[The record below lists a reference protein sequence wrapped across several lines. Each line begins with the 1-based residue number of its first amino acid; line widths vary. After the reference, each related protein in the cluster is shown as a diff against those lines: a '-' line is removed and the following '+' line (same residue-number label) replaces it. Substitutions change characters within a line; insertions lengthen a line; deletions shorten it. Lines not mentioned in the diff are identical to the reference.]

1 MASID
6 LIIIAVYLIACLIIG
21 LYKVDKINNIR
32 EYSLGKSSFPTVIL
46 VATIFSTYISARA
59 SIADIGLVYSSG
71 LIYGIPLLLSFILWF
86 IQAKVFIK
94 NIYRFKDC
102 ITISD
107 IMYKLYG
114 KVGLIICN
122 ISAILVTIGILAM
135 QAIALALIFEE
146 FFPFSYKYKYELGII
161 LGFTILTLYSLFGGI
176 KAVALTDFFQ
186 FLTFFIAF
194 PVACGFLYNEVTA
207 ERDILVQLSETDI
220 FSLPDSNGIWL
231 LISYFLYFILPTTFP
246 PYVQRLLMGKNIKQL
261 NTTFTLVAV
270 LTLIFSAII
279 VMIALMIKIKHPNL
293 LENNVFYY
301 FINHYIPIG
310 LKGLMIS
317 AIIAIIMS
325 TSDSWLNACSTI
337 VAHDI
342 LKKIYPKID
351 DKTEVTIAKAATLL
365 ISIISMLIA
374 FSRINISDLLFYT
387 LHFWFPIVN
396 IPLVAGFL
404 GIKITIRTFI
414 TSIITGIIF
423 CFFGRYVVDKFGII
437 SLLSGMIGS
446 IIPFFFMYYSKLKT
460 VVYQY
465 FNSASTFLKSKT
477 FAYLIFYQDKSKIKI
492 SNSCVSLYSF
502 IYLIKCIL
510 GFIFLNKF
518 CNNWLLLDVMGVLL
532 FLLLFSR
539 YYFPNVKN
547 KFYQLIID
555 LFITYTLIFIPS
567 VKLIVSSYNYL
578 FSINLILSSIIYILI
593 MRFDKATIA
602 KLSIIFFSSYLISK
616 VFDNEIIETISYM
629 VTGSYDLF
637 FTLIFMLIFIYLE
650 KKKEGIKLETIRYY
664 TGVIAHEISPLMRQI
679 QRVLGEEKIEGKE
692 KENIL
697 RISNEVLEV
706 TDTILKNVKK
716 PEFNNNHSFNVG
728 ELIKG
733 IIKEYPFE
741 SYEKGIVQLKIKDN
755 YELVGDRKHFQ
766 QAIINILR
774 NALQYVDEL
783 KNKNEVII
791 SVYKAEEEKII
802 EIYDNGYGIKRGDI
816 ARLYKPLFTTRK
828 TGTGLG
834 LYYCYNTIVNM
845 GGTIE
850 CDSEENKYTKFFI
863 RF

>member
-1 MASID
+1 MSSID

-21 LYKVDKINNIR
+21 FYKVDKINNIR

-46 VATIFSTYISARA
+46 VATIFSTYVSARA

-86 IQAKVFIK
+86 VHAKVFVS
-94 NIYRFKDC
+94 NIYRFQDC

-122 ISAILVTIGILAM
+122 ISSIIVTIGILAM
-135 QAIALALIFEE
+135 QAIAIALIFEE

-161 LGFTILTLYSLFGGI
+161 LGFAILTLYSLFGGI

-194 PVACGFLYNEVTA
+194 PVACGFLYNEVTT
-207 ERDILVQLSETDI
+207 ERDILVQLAETEI
-220 FSLPDSNGIWL
+220 FSFPDSNEIWL
-231 LISYFLYFILPTTFP
+231 LVSYILYFILPTTFP

-270 LTLIFSAII
+270 LTFIFSAII

-293 LENNVFYY
+293 SENNVFYY
-301 FINHYIPIG
+301 FINHYMPIG

-342 LKKIYPKID
+342 LKKIFPKID
-351 DKTEVTIAKAATLL
+351 DNTEVTVAKIATLL
-365 ISIISMLIA
+365 ISAISMSIA

-396 IPLVAGFL
+396 IPLVIGFL

-414 TSIITGIIF
+414 FSIMSGVIF
-423 CFFGRYVVDKFGII
+423 CFFGRYIVDKFGII
-437 SLLSGMIGS
+437 SLLSGMVGS
-446 IIPFFFMYYSKLKT
+446 IIPFFFIYYLKLKT
-460 VVYQY
+460 ILYKY
-465 FNSASTFLKSKT
+465 FSSLISFLKVKAL
-477 FAYLIFYQDKSKIKI
+477 AYIIFYQDHSEIKI
-492 SNSCVSLYSF
+492 NNSCINLYSF

-510 GFIFLNKF
+510 GFIFLNEFRNKLIF
-518 CNNWLLLDVMGVLL
+518 LDIAGVLL
-532 FLLLFSR
+532 FLLLFTR

-547 KFYQLIID
+547 KFYQLIIN

-567 VKLIVSSYNYL
+567 IKLIVSSYNYL
-578 FSINLILSSIIYILI
+578 FCINFVLSSIMYVLI
-593 MRFDKATIA
+593 MRLYKATVTT
-602 KLSIIFFSSYLISK
+602 LIIVFFCSYLISK
-616 VFDNEIIETISYM
+616 VFNNKIIEAMSHSITW
-629 VTGSYDLF
+629 SYDLF
-637 FTLIFMLIFIYLE
+637 FTLIFIIIFIYLE
-650 KKKEGIKLETIRYY
+650 KKKERIKLETIRYY
-664 TGVIAHEISPLMRQI
+664 TGVIAHEISPLMQQI
-679 QRVLGEEKIEGKE
+679 KGTLIKGEIGEKE
-692 KENIL
+692 KESIL

-706 TDTILKNVKK
+706 TSTILKNVKK
-716 PEFNNNHSFNVG
+716 PELNNNHSFDVG
-728 ELIKG
+728 K
-733 IIKEYPFE
+733 IISKIISEYPFE
-741 SYEKGIVQLKIKDN
+741 SYEKGIVQLKIRDN
-755 YELVGDRKHFQ
+755 YELVGDKRHFQ
-766 QAIINILR
+766 QSIINMIR
-774 NALQYVDEL
+774 NALQYIDES
-783 KNKNEVII
+783 KAKNEII
-791 SVYKAEEEKII
+791 VSVYKKKEERII
-802 EIYDNGYGIKRGDI
+802 EIYDNGYGIKRRDI
-816 ARLYKPLFTTRK
+816 ASLYKPLFTTRK

-834 LYYCYNTIVNM
+834 LYYCYNTIINM

-850 CDSEENKYTKFFI
+850 CDSEENQYTKFFI
-863 RF
+863 KF